1 MSVAFQNLEYHDKI
15 KCPMSFDMIRQKLAS
30 TLPDRYRD
38 IKEVVDDI
46 RLVFKNAYT
55 FNPVGLMQIPYR
67 ATDLFV
73 VSQMFVI
80 RNLCQ

>member
-1 MSVAFQNLEYHDKI
+1 
-15 KCPMSFDMIRQKLAS
+15 MSFDMIRQKLAS
-30 TLPDRYRD
+30 TLSDRYRD

-55 FNPVGLMQIPYR
+55 FNPVMRIPYR

-73 VSQMFVI
+73 VSEVFVFAI
-80 RNLCQ
+80 RNLCL

>member
-1 MSVAFQNLEYHDKI
+1 
-15 KCPMSFDMIRQKLAS
+15 MSFDMIRQKLAS